1 MKRKIAM
8 ILVII
13 ATSIIL
19 TGEPTET
26 GGDSGAPA
34 AGTKPNTGGTKPQ
47 TTPATTDQAP
57 KTETEIDQIIQSE
70 LDNIN
75 KGTATTPATQSTVDT
90 GTTPAMG
97 DQASDGSKFKVYDN
111 YEKAIKASPSSGAI
125 FRLCNLYFRDGLYER
140 AMSLAKS
147 DNARDVRNLY
157 VVALSSRLMG
167 NFDQSIQYY
176 NEILAKYPG
185 FAEAQLGL
193 GIAYKSKGDFQRAVE
208 YLKNYNTVR
217 RDDNVSREI
226 SLLNSIIN
234 GTL

>member
-1 MKRKIAM
+1 M

-47 TTPATTDQAP
+47 TTPATTDEAP

-75 KGTATTPATQSTVDT
+75 KDTATTPATQSTVDT

-97 DQASDGSKFKVYDN
+97 DQA
-111 YEKAIKASPSSGAI
+111 
-125 FRLCNLYFRDGLYER
+125 
-140 AMSLAKS
+140 
-147 DNARDVRNLY
+147 
-157 VVALSSRLMG
+157 
-167 NFDQSIQYY
+167 
-176 NEILAKYPG
+176 
-185 FAEAQLGL
+185 
-193 GIAYKSKGDFQRAVE
+193 
-208 YLKNYNTVR
+208 
-217 RDDNVSREI
+217 
-226 SLLNSIIN
+226 
-234 GTL
+234 